1 MKKEDE
7 TRKLNDDLKNVN
19 IYFSDYYHKYNCFS
33 VSMCVC
39 VLKDQPRIY
48 LKMIN
53 NAYIMRF
60 EIMFNS
66 CTHAPIYI
74 YYYF

>member
-33 VSMCVC
+33 VSV
-39 VLKDQPRIY
+39 
-48 LKMIN
+48 
-53 NAYIMRF
+53 
-60 EIMFNS
+60 
-66 CTHAPIYI
+66 
-74 YYYF
+74 